1 MQFKERIK
9 VIIMLESIF
18 TTTTAS
24 ISLQNCL
31 ICMGVAIALGIF
43 ISMTHKITS
52 KTTPNFLLTLCVLP
66 VLVFTVILL
75 VNGNLGTSLAV
86 AGVFGLIKFR
96 SRQGSSK
103 EILSVFWAVAVG
115 LALGMGYV
123 VFSVILTLLVAVL
136 VLIIHM
142 FLNKNLN
149 ELEKKLKIVMPENL
163 DYNEVFEEIIHQYT
177 EKAELVKVKTTNM
190 GSMFELTYMVNLKKG
205 INEKELID
213 EIRVRNGNMLVM
225 LERPELSEVDSL

>member
-1 MQFKERIK
+1 
-9 VIIMLESIF
+9 MLESIF
-18 TTTTAS
+18 STTTAS

-31 ICMGVAIALGIF
+31 ICMGVAIVLGVL
-43 ISMTHKITS
+43 ISITHKATS
-52 KTTPNFLLTLCVLP
+52 KTTPNFLLTLSILP

-123 VFSVILTLLVAVL
+123 VFSVILTLIIAVL
-136 VLIIHM
+136 ILIINAV
-142 FLNKNLN
+142 LSKTSNTS
-149 ELEKKLKIVMPENL
+149 ERKLKVVIPENL
-163 DYNEVFEEIIHQYT
+163 DYNEVFEEIIHKYT
-177 EKAELVKVKTTNM
+177 DKAELAKVKTTNM
-190 GSMFELTYMVNLKKG
+190 GSMFELTYLINLKKEV
-205 INEKELID
+205 NPKELID
-213 EIRVRNGNMLVM
+213 EIRVRNGNMLVL
-225 LERPELSEVDSL
+225 LERPEISEGDLL

>member
-1 MQFKERIK
+1 
-9 VIIMLESIF
+9 MLESIF
-18 TTTTAS
+18 TTTAAS

-31 ICMGVAIALGIF
+31 ICMGVAIILGII
-43 ISMTHKITS
+43 ISVTHKLTG

-103 EILSVFWAVAVG
+103 EILSVFWSVAVG

-123 VFSVILTLLVAVL
+123 VFGVILTLLIAIL
-136 VLIIHM
+136 MLGINAI
-142 FLNKNLN
+142 LNHSSQYQ
-149 ELEKKLKIVMPENL
+149 ERKLKIVMPENL
-163 DYNEVFEEIIHQYT
+163 DYHDVFQDIL
-177 EKAELVKVKTTNM
+177 EKYADHAELVKVKTTNM
-190 GSMFELTYMVNLKKG
+190 GSTFELTYLLKMKKE
-205 INEKELID
+205 IKEKEFID
-213 EIRVRNGNMLVM
+213 EIRVRNGNMLVL
-225 LERPELSEVDSL
+225 LERPELSEEESL